1 VRFAAPLVEG
11 RLVARY
17 KRFFADV
24 ALADGSVVTAHCPN
38 PGAMIGLNAP
48 GLPAFLSTSANPK
61 RRLPATLELVAVG
74 EHLVGIN
81 TMWPNGL
88 VAEALAHGAIAP
100 LAGYDRVRREVRYGT
115 NSRVDFVLERGA
127 VATPSPAS
135 IPVAPSPATVPAAPA
150 RVGSARPSGE
160 GATVYVE
167 VKNVHLVRRP
177 GLAEFPDCVTA
188 RGARHLDELAIL
200 AAAGV
205 RAVLLFVVQ
214 REDVAAV
221 DVARDLDPAYARA
234 YDRARA
240 AGVEVVACGCSVSR
254 DAIEIVRM
262 LPVVPSAGAGPADSR
277 PPPPGS

>member
-1 VRFAAPLVEG
+1 MRFAAPLVEG

-24 ALADGSVVTAHCPN
+24 ALADGSLVTAHCPN
-38 PGAMIGLNAP
+38 PGAMLGLNAP
-48 GLPAFLSTSANPK
+48 GLPAFLSTSTNPK
-61 RRLPATLELVAVG
+61 RRLAATLELVAVG

-88 VAEALAHGAIAP
+88 VAEALARGAIAP
-100 LAGYDRVRREVRYGT
+100 LAGYERVRREVRYGT
-115 NSRVDFVLERGA
+115 NSRVDFVLERGEHGTA
-127 VATPSPAS
+127 AAMIPAM
-135 IPVAPSPATVPAAPA
+135 AAPA
-150 RVGSARPSGE
+150 GGRPPGD
-160 GATVYVE
+160 GATAYVE

-200 AAAGV
+200 AAAGI

-234 YDRARA
+234 YDRARS
-240 AGVEVVACGCSVSR
+240 AGVEVLACGCRVSHE
-254 DAIEIVRM
+254 AIEIVRM
-262 LPVVPSAGAGPADSR
+262 LAVVP
-277 PPPPGS
+277 

>member
-11 RLVARY
+11 RLVLRY

-48 GLPAFLSTSANPK
+48 GLPAFLSTSSNPK
-61 RRLPATLELVAVG
+61 RRLAATLELVAVDG
-74 EHLVGIN
+74 HLVGIN
-81 TMWPNGL
+81 TMLPNGL
-88 VAEALAHGAIAP
+88 VAEALARGAIAP

-115 NSRVDFVLERGA
+115 NSRVDFVLERGE
-127 VATPSPAS
+127 VAPPSPAS
-135 IPVAPSPATVPAAPA
+135 MLATQAPL
-150 RVGSARPSGE
+150 GSARPAGE
-160 GATVYVE
+160 GATAYVE

-177 GLAEFPDCVTA
+177 GLAEFPDCVTV

-205 RAVLLFVVQ
+205 RAVLLFVIQ

-240 AGVEVVACGCSVSR
+240 AGVEVLACGCRVTCE
-254 DAIEIVRM
+254 AIEIVRT
-262 LPVVPSAGAGPADSR
+262 LPVVP
-277 PPPPGS
+277 